1 MIYVDL
7 LLINAA
13 FGIGEGGSG
22 LYTNIYARSTFEVIR
37 SLTFHIGTK
46 QYSEEEGISESAA
59 SILYPD
65 VVSTSRDDICDRK
78 IAGLC

>member
-13 FGIGEGGSG
+13 FGIGESGSG
-22 LYTNIYARSTFEVIR
+22 QIFNARSTFEVIR
-37 SLTFHIGTK
+37 SLTFHLGTK
-46 QYSEEEGISESAA
+46 QYSEEEGISELAIS
-59 SILYPD
+59 SPD
-65 VVSTSRDDICDRK
+65 VVPTSRDDIRDQK